1 LSIRYHRF
9 GLIGYP
15 LEHSASALYFAKKFE
30 REGLKDYSYSLFP
43 LLTEDKVRPLISNT
57 PGLQGFNVTI
67 PYKQSIIQFL
77 DNLDPLAREIGAVNT
92 VIINRSGPEVELRGY
107 NTDAGG
113 FKNSLSPDF
122 DHTHA
127 LILGTGGSSKAVA
140 YILKGMGI
148 EILNVSRTKKDRE
161 IIRYDELTPALLE
174 KFTFI
179 VNCTPAG
186 MIPDTGSTPPLP
198 FALLGPRHF
207 VYDLIYKPAETK
219 LLRLARESGART
231 QNGFRMLELQAELS
245 FEIWMNASN
254 DCLPVTGEQ

>member
-1 LSIRYHRF
+1 MNGRYRRF

-30 REGLKDYSYSLFP
+30 REGLTDYSYTLFP
-43 LLTEDKVRPLISNT
+43 LLSADEVRPLISNT

-67 PYKQSIIQFL
+67 PYKQSIIPFL
-77 DNLDPLAREIGAVNT
+77 DYLDPLAQEIGAVNT
-92 VIINRSGPEVELRGY
+92 VTINRSGQEVKLKGY

-122 DHTHA
+122 NHTHA

-140 YILKGMGI
+140 YILKEMGI
-148 EILNVSRTKKDRE
+148 ETLNVSRTKKEER
-161 IIRYDELTPALLE
+161 IIRYEELTPGLLE

-186 MIPDTGSTPPLP
+186 MIPDTGSAPPLP
-198 FALLGPRHF
+198 FALLDPRHF
-207 VYDLIYKPAETK
+207 VYDLIYKPVETK

-231 QNGFRMLELQAELS
+231 QNGFRMLELQAELA
-245 FEIWMNASN
+245 FAIWMNESN
-254 DCLPVTGEQ
+254 DW

>member
-1 LSIRYHRF
+1 M
-9 GLIGYP
+9 
-15 LEHSASALYFAKKFE
+15 
-30 REGLKDYSYSLFP
+30 KDYSYSLFP

-67 PYKQSIIQFL
+67 PYKQSIIPFL

-161 IIRYDELTPALLE
+161 IIRYDELTPSLLE

-198 FALLGPRHF
+198 FVLLGPRHF